1 MRRIPLVRFM
11 LVLVAVL
18 AGAQGLAGQAKPGKA
33 VAVEGGEYR
42 EVTIAELQ
50 AMLEQKDFPLINVHM
65 PFEGDLP
72 KTDRSIPFDHIA
84 EHLDQL
90 PRDKNARIVL
100 YCRSGSMSNEAAAA
114 LVKLGYTNVYHLGG
128 GFRAWQR
135 AGLPMVGGG

>member
-1 MRRIPLVRFM
+1 MSRIPLVRVLF
-11 LVLVAVL
+11 VLVAVL
-18 AGAQGLAGQAKPGKA
+18 AGAQGLAAQAKPGKA

-50 AMLEQKDFPLINVHM
+50 AMLEEKDFPLINVHM

-72 KTDRSIPFDHIA
+72 RTDGTIPFDHIT

-90 PRDKNARIVL
+90 PADKNARIVL

-128 GFRAWQR
+128 GFRAWR
-135 AGLPMVGGG
+135 AAGLPMVGG